1 MRGALVFAGSSHPKL
16 VEGICDRLG
25 MKQGQAT
32 LGKFKNGETS
42 VTIRMLGVCSQIV
55 HSDMT

>member
-1 MRGALVFAGSSHPKL
+1 MRGALVFGGSSHPKL

-25 MKQGQAT
+25 MKAGSAT

-42 VTIRMLGVCSQIV
+42 VTIRMLAASSLGIFFTC
-55 HSDMT
+55 